1 MEADAALAGPAP
13 SRVLHAIAGED
24 LEMALVH
31 GHRER
36 DDERALGLLQ
46 KTVHPRV
53 EVQGFGGAVQ
63 LRESGLE
70 ELVAGVRRAGHLQDG
85 HEGRRLTAVT
95 DTDTTYMRR
104 ALRLAARAAGRTSP
118 NPLVG
123 SVVVLNGEIV
133 GEGYHHAAGEPHAEV
148 NALRKAGE
156 GARGGTLFTNLEPC
170 AHQGRTPPCVDAIRE
185 AGVARVVVAMRDPDP
200 RTDGKGIRG
209 LRAAGIEV
217 EEGVLKE
224 DAERLNAGFVSRLKR
239 GRPSVLLK
247 LATTVDGRVAVPGR
261 RYLSGKPALR
271 EVHRL
276 RDRTDAVLV
285 GIGTVLADDPALT
298 VREVKGRD
306 PLRVIVDADART
318 PTTAKV
324 VRAKDPQRTVIF
336 VARDAEVRR
345 TNKLRE
351 AGVLLVT
358 APRADGG
365 LDLGAVLRWLGEHGV
380 NTVMSEAGPHVAGA
394 LVRGG
399 LADRV
404 LLLVS
409 PVAGGDGPPALEGV
423 PKASDLHD
431 VRVRKLGDDLAL
443 EGALG

>member
-1 MEADAALAGPAP
+1 
-13 SRVLHAIAGED
+13 
-24 LEMALVH
+24 MAEPEH
-31 GHRER
+31 
-36 DDERALGLLQ
+36 
-46 KTVHPRV
+46 
-53 EVQGFGGAVQ
+53 
-63 LRESGLE
+63 
-70 ELVAGVRRAGHLQDG
+70 
-85 HEGRRLTAVT
+85 
-95 DTDTTYMRR
+95 TYMRR

-123 SVVVLNGEIV
+123 SVVVRDGQIV
-133 GEGYHHAAGEPHAEV
+133 GEGYHRAAGEPHAEV
-148 NALRKAGE
+148 NALRKAGDA
-156 GARGGTLFTNLEPC
+156 ARGATLYTNLEPC

-185 AGVARVVVAMRDPDP
+185 AGIARVVVAMRDPDP
-200 RTDGKGIRG
+200 RTNGKGVRG
-209 LRAAGIEV
+209 LRAAGVEV
-217 EEGVLKE
+217 EEGVLRE
-224 DAERLNAGFVSRLKR
+224 DAERLNAGFISRLKR
-239 GRPSVLLK
+239 GRPFLLLK
-247 LATTVDGRVAVPGR
+247 LAVTVDGRVAVPGR
-261 RYLSGKPALR
+261 RYLSGKPAQR

-276 RDRTDAVLV
+276 RDRSDAVLV

-298 VREVKGRD
+298 VREVQGRD

-318 PTTAKV
+318 PPTAKV
-324 VRAKDPQRTVIF
+324 VRGKDPQRTVIF
-336 VARDAEVRR
+336 VARDADVRR

-358 APRADGG
+358 VPRADGG
-365 LDLGAVLRWLGEHGV
+365 LDLAAVMRWLGEHGV

-404 LLLVS
+404 LFLIS

-431 VRVRKLGDDLAL
+431 VRVRRLGADLAL

>member
-1 MEADAALAGPAP
+1 
-13 SRVLHAIAGED
+13 
-24 LEMALVH
+24 
-31 GHRER
+31 
-36 DDERALGLLQ
+36 
-46 KTVHPRV
+46 
-53 EVQGFGGAVQ
+53 
-63 LRESGLE
+63 
-70 ELVAGVRRAGHLQDG
+70 
-85 HEGRRLTAVT
+85 
-95 DTDTTYMRR
+95 MRR

-123 SVVVLNGEIV
+123 SVVVKDGLVV

-148 NALRKAGE
+148 NALRKAGDA
-156 GARGGTLFTNLEPC
+156 ARGATLYTNLEPC
-170 AHQGRTPPCVDAIRE
+170 AHHGRTRPCVDAIRE
-185 AGVARVVVAMRDPDP
+185 AGIARVVVAMRDPDP

-209 LRAAGIEV
+209 LRAAGVEV
-217 EEGVLKE
+217 EEGVLRA

-239 GRPSVLLK
+239 GRPFVLLK
-247 LATTVDGRVAVPGR
+247 VAATVDGRVAVPGR

-318 PTTAKV
+318 PPTAKV
-324 VRAKDPQRTVIF
+324 VRSKDPQRTVIF

-345 TNKLRE
+345 TNKLGE
-351 AGVLLVT
+351 AGVRRETV
-358 APRADGG
+358 PRADGG

-394 LVRGG
+394 LVRSG

-404 LLLVS
+404 LFLLS
-409 PVAGGDGPPALEGV
+409 PIAGGDGPPALEGV
-423 PKASDLHD
+423 AKPADLRD
-431 VRVRKLGDDLAL
+431 VRVRRMGVDVAV
-443 EGALG
+443 EGALA

>member
-1 MEADAALAGPAP
+1 MAGLTAVGIF
-13 SRVLHAIAGED
+13 R
-24 LEMALVH
+24 
-31 GHRER
+31 
-36 DDERALGLLQ
+36 
-46 KTVHPRV
+46 TVTR
-53 EVQGFGGAVQ
+53 
-63 LRESGLE
+63 
-70 ELVAGVRRAGHLQDG
+70 
-85 HEGRRLTAVT
+85 GRRLAAVT
-95 DTDTTYMRR
+95 DADTTYMRR

-123 SVVVLNGEIV
+123 SVVVRDGQTIAEA
-133 GEGYHHAAGEPHAEV
+133 YHHAAGESHAEV

-156 GARGGTLFTNLEPC
+156 AARGATLFTNLEPC

-185 AGVARVVVAMRDPDP
+185 AGIARVVVAMRDPDP

-224 DAERLNAGFVSRLKR
+224 EAERLNAGFVSRLKR
-239 GRPSVLLK
+239 GRPFVLLK

-276 RDRTDAVLV
+276 RDRSDAVLV

-318 PTTAKV
+318 PPTAKV
-324 VRAKDPQRTVIF
+324 VRGKDPQRTVIF
-336 VARDAEVRR
+336 VARDADVRR

-380 NTVMSEAGPHVAGA
+380 NTVMSEAGPHIAGA
-394 LVRGG
+394 LVREG

-431 VRVRKLGDDLAL
+431 VRVRRLGEDLAL

>member
-1 MEADAALAGPAP
+1 MTEP
-13 SRVLHAIAGED
+13 
-24 LEMALVH
+24 
-31 GHRER
+31 
-36 DDERALGLLQ
+36 
-46 KTVHPRV
+46 
-53 EVQGFGGAVQ
+53 
-63 LRESGLE
+63 E
-70 ELVAGVRRAGHLQDG
+70 E
-85 HEGRRLTAVT
+85 
-95 DTDTTYMRR
+95 TYMRR

-123 SVVVLNGEIV
+123 SVVVRNGEIV
-133 GEGYHHAAGEPHAEV
+133 GEGYHRAAGESHAEV
-148 NALRKAGE
+148 NALRKAGDAAK
-156 GARGGTLFTNLEPC
+156 GATLYTNLEPC

-185 AGVARVVVAMRDPDP
+185 TGIARVVVAMRDPDP

-217 EEGVLKE
+217 EEGVLRA
-224 DAERLNAGFVSRLKR
+224 DAERLNAGFISRLKR
-239 GRPSVLLK
+239 GRPFLLLK
-247 LATTVDGRVAVPGR
+247 LAATVDGRVAVPGR

-276 RDRTDAVLV
+276 RDRSDAVLV

-318 PTTAKV
+318 PPTAKV
-324 VRAKDPQRTVIF
+324 VRGKDPQRTVIF
-336 VARDAEVRR
+336 VARDADVRR

-358 APRADGG
+358 VPRADGG
-365 LDLGAVLRWLGEHGV
+365 LDLAAVMRWLGEHGV

-394 LVRGG
+394 LMRDG

-404 LLLVS
+404 LLLIS
-409 PVAGGDGPPALEGV
+409 PIAGGDGPPALEGV

-431 VRVRKLGDDLAL
+431 VRVRKLGADLAV
-443 EGALG
+443 EGALV

>member
-1 MEADAALAGPAP
+1 
-13 SRVLHAIAGED
+13 
-24 LEMALVH
+24 
-31 GHRER
+31 
-36 DDERALGLLQ
+36 
-46 KTVHPRV
+46 
-53 EVQGFGGAVQ
+53 
-63 LRESGLE
+63 
-70 ELVAGVRRAGHLQDG
+70 
-85 HEGRRLTAVT
+85 
-95 DTDTTYMRR
+95 MRR

-118 NPLVG
+118 SRLLG
-123 SVVVLNGEIV
+123 SVVVKDGLVI

-148 NALRKAGE
+148 NALRKAGD
-156 GARGGTLFTNLEPC
+156 GARGATLYTNLEPC
-170 AHQGRTPPCVDAIRE
+170 AHQGRPAACIDAIRE
-185 AGVARVVVAMRDPDP
+185 AGIARVVLAMRDPDP
-200 RTDGKGIRG
+200 RTDGKGVRG

-217 EEGVLKE
+217 EEGLLRAE
-224 DAERLNAGFVSRLKR
+224 AERLTAGFVSRRKR

-247 LATTVDGRVAVPGR
+247 LAVTVDGRVAVPGR

-276 RDRTDAVLV
+276 RDRSDAVLV

-318 PTTAKV
+318 PPAAKV

-336 VARDAEVRR
+336 VARDADARR

-351 AGVLLVT
+351 AGVLLAT

-404 LLLVS
+404 LLLLS
-409 PVAGGDGPPALEGV
+409 PGAGGDGPPALESG
-423 PKASDLHD
+423 PKASDPPD
-431 VRVRKLGDDLAL
+431 VPLRRVGNDLAL

>member
-1 MEADAALAGPAP
+1 MGTPRSAIPSASAVTGPFAP
-13 SRVLHAIAGED
+13 STMMGAYLVRVLASD
-24 LEMALVH
+24 LTIERGANKHVDI
-31 GHRER
+31 HREQLRVRDACDPREALQRSRWIHRQR
-36 DDERALGLLQ
+36 DDERALRPQ
-46 KTVHPRV
+46 T
-53 EVQGFGGAVQ
+53 
-63 LRESGLE
+63 
-70 ELVAGVRRAGHLQDG
+70 
-85 HEGRRLTAVT
+85 TAVSEPEQA
-95 DTDTTYMRR
+95 YMRR
-104 ALRLAARAAGRTSP
+104 ALRLAARGAGRTSP

-123 SVVVLNGEIV
+123 TVVVRDGRVV
-133 GEGYHHAAGEPHAEV
+133 GEGYHHAAGEPHAEI

-156 GARGGTLFTNLEPC
+156 SARGATLYTNLEPC
-170 AHQGRTPPCVDAIRE
+170 AHHGRTPPCADAVRE
-185 AGVARVVVAMRDPDP
+185 AGIARVVVAMRDPDP

-209 LRAAGIEV
+209 MRAAGIEV
-217 EEGVLKE
+217 EEGLLRE
-224 DAERLNAGFVSRLKR
+224 DAERLNAGFVSRLKS
-239 GRPSVLLK
+239 GRPFVLLK
-247 LATTVDGRVAVPGR
+247 LAATVDGRVAVPGR

-276 RDRTDAVLV
+276 RDRSDAVLV

-306 PLRVIVDADART
+306 PLRVVVDADART
-318 PTTAKV
+318 PVGAKV
-324 VRAKDPQRTVIF
+324 VRSKDPQRTVIF
-336 VARDAEVRR
+336 VARDADARR

-358 APRADGG
+358 VPRADGG
-365 LDLGAVLRWLGEHGV
+365 LDLAAVLRWLGEQGV

-404 LLLVS
+404 LLLIS

-423 PKASDLHD
+423 PKASELHD
-431 VRVRKLGDDLAL
+431 VRIRKLGLDLAL